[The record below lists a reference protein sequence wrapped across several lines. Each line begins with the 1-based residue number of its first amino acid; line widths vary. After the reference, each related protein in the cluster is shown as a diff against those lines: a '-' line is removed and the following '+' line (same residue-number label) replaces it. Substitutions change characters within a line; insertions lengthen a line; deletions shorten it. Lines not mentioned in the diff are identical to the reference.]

1 MAFTI
6 IEATM
11 NVQPPASHAKGK
23 QACFITGE
31 RRGHDNQGYSERRD
45 LPGDKMKSLWACG
58 RMRMRMKCVRVG
70 WMPALMISF
79 LAGLVGSSPGL
90 AADSVEAFYKG
101 KTMQLLIGFGPG
113 GGYDLYGRAVARHM
127 GRFIP
132 GNPSLVPQNMAGAG
146 SVRAAS
152 SLYNAAPKDG
162 SVIGTFSRG
171 IIVDT
176 LLGANKGMFDAQN
189 FGWIGSVTNE
199 VSVCGFSRRSG
210 IQTWDDMLSKDTTVG
225 SSGTADDLGV
235 YANVLRSVF
244 DAKLKLVSGY
254 PGTADILLAVERGE
268 LGGLCG
274 WSWSTLKSRSKALY
288 ESKEIAVP
296 VQLGLSPHEDLAGVP
311 LITTLTKDPT
321 KSAVLRL
328 IFSRQTMARPF
339 AAPPGLP
346 EERLRALRTAFDATM
361 KDKDFLAEAQRL
373 DLEVRPV
380 SGLEIDALVANLAK
394 TPVDIR
400 KLAAEASANAP

>member
-1 MAFTI
+1 MKGWRACRAI
-6 IEATM
+6 WM
-11 NVQPPASHAKGK
+11 KVASA
-23 QACFITGE
+23 
-31 RRGHDNQGYSERRD
+31 RR
-45 LPGDKMKSLWACG
+45 A
-58 RMRMRMKCVRVG
+58 RV
-70 WMPALMISF
+70 
-79 LAGLVGSSPGL
+79 LAIVTLLVGLGGASPGL

-101 KTMQLLIGFGPG
+101 KTIQLLIGFGPG
-113 GGYDLYGRAVARHM
+113 GGYDVYGRAVARHL

-132 GNPSLVPQNMAGAG
+132 GNPTLVPQNMAGAG

-152 SLYNAAPKDG
+152 FLYNAAPKDG
-162 SVIGTFSRG
+162 TVLGSFSRG

-176 LLGANKGMFDAQN
+176 LLGANKGQFEAQG

-210 IQTWDDMLSKDTTVG
+210 IRTWDDMLTKKTTVG
-225 SSGTADDLGV
+225 SSGAADDLGV

-244 DAKLKLVSGY
+244 DAKLRLISGY
-254 PGTADILLAVERGE
+254 PGTADILLAVERAE

-296 VQLGLSPHEDLAGVP
+296 VQLGLTPHEDLPDVP
-311 LITTLTKDPT
+311 LVTSLTKDPT

-346 EERLRALRTAFDATM
+346 EERLQALRAAFDATM
-361 KDKDFLAEAQRL
+361 KDKDFLADVQNL

-380 SGLEIDALVANLAK
+380 SGLEIDALVANLAR
-394 TPVDIR
+394 TPADIR
-400 KLAAEASANAP
+400 KLAVEASASVP

>member
-1 MAFTI
+1 MK
-6 IEATM
+6 
-11 NVQPPASHAKGK
+11 VASA
-23 QACFITGE
+23 
-31 RRGHDNQGYSERRD
+31 RR
-45 LPGDKMKSLWACG
+45 A
-58 RMRMRMKCVRVG
+58 RV
-70 WMPALMISF
+70 
-79 LAGLVGSSPGL
+79 LAIVTLLVGLGGASPGL

-101 KTMQLLIGFGPG
+101 KTIQLLIGFGPG
-113 GGYDLYGRAVARHM
+113 GGYDVYGRAVARHL

-132 GNPSLVPQNMAGAG
+132 GNPTLVPQNMAGAG

-152 SLYNAAPKDG
+152 FLYNAAPKDG
-162 SVIGTFSRG
+162 TVLGSFSRG

-176 LLGANKGMFDAQN
+176 LLGANKGQFEAQG

-210 IQTWDDMLSKDTTVG
+210 IRTWDDMLTKKTTVG
-225 SSGTADDLGV
+225 SSGAADDLGV

-244 DAKLKLVSGY
+244 DAKLRLISGY
-254 PGTADILLAVERGE
+254 PGTADILLAVERAE

-296 VQLGLSPHEDLAGVP
+296 VQLGLTPHEDLPDVP
-311 LITTLTKDPT
+311 LVTSLTRDPT

-346 EERLRALRTAFDATM
+346 EERLQALRAAFDATM
-361 KDKDFLAEAQRL
+361 KDKDFLADVQNL

-380 SGLEIDALVANLAK
+380 SGLEIDALVANLAR
-394 TPVDIR
+394 TPADIR
-400 KLAAEASANAP
+400 KLAVEASASVP

>member
-1 MAFTI
+1 MK
-6 IEATM
+6 
-11 NVQPPASHAKGK
+11 VASA
-23 QACFITGE
+23 
-31 RRGHDNQGYSERRD
+31 RR
-45 LPGDKMKSLWACG
+45 A
-58 RMRMRMKCVRVG
+58 RV
-70 WMPALMISF
+70 
-79 LAGLVGSSPGL
+79 LAIVTSLVGLGGASPGL

-101 KTMQLLIGFGPG
+101 KTIQLLIGFGPG
-113 GGYDLYGRAVARHM
+113 GGYDVYGRAVARHL

-132 GNPSLVPQNMAGAG
+132 GNPTLVPQNMAGAG

-152 SLYNAAPKDG
+152 FLYNAAPKDG
-162 SVIGTFSRG
+162 TVLGSFSRG

-176 LLGANKGMFDAQN
+176 LLGTNKGQFEAQG

-210 IQTWDDMLSKDTTVG
+210 IRTWDDMLTQKTTVG
-225 SSGTADDLGV
+225 SSGAADDLGV

-244 DAKLKLVSGY
+244 DAKLRLISGY
-254 PGTADILLAVERGE
+254 PGTADILLAVERAE

-296 VQLGLSPHEDLAGVP
+296 VQLGLTPHEDLPDVP
-311 LITTLTKDPT
+311 LVTSLTKDPT

-346 EERLRALRTAFDATM
+346 EERLQALRAAFDATM
-361 KDKDFLAEAQRL
+361 KDKDFLADVQKL

-380 SGLEIDALVANLAK
+380 SGLEIDALVANLAR
-394 TPVDIR
+394 TPADIR
-400 KLAAEASANAP
+400 KLAVEASASVP

>member
-1 MAFTI
+1 MKRSR
-6 IEATM
+6 M
-11 NVQPPASHAKGK
+11 NVTS
-23 QACFITGE
+23 I
-31 RRGHDNQGYSERRD
+31 RG
-45 LPGDKMKSLWACG
+45 
-58 RMRMRMKCVRVG
+58 MRGLVS
-70 WMPALMISF
+70 MPMILAF
-79 LAGLVGSSPGL
+79 LAGFGGASPGF
-90 AADSVEAFYKG
+90 AADAVEAFYKG

-132 GNPSLVPQNMAGAG
+132 GNPTIVPQNMAGAG

-162 SVIGTFSRG
+162 TVIGTFSRG

-176 LLGANKGMFDAQN
+176 LLGANKGQFEAQN

-199 VSVCGFSRRSG
+199 VSVCGFSRGSG
-210 IQTWDDMLSKDTTVG
+210 IQTWDDMLTKDSTVG

-244 DAKLKLVSGY
+244 NAKLRLISGY

-274 WSWSTLKSRSKALY
+274 WSWSTLKSRSKKLY
-288 ESKEIAVP
+288 DSKEIAVP
-296 VQLGLSPHEDLAGVP
+296 VQLGLTPHEDLPDVP

-321 KSAVLRL
+321 KSAVLKL

-339 AAPPGLP
+339 AAPPGIA
-346 EERLRALRTAFDATM
+346 EERLRALRAAFDATM
-361 KDKDFLAEAQRL
+361 RDKEFLAEAQRL

-380 SGLEIDALVANLAK
+380 SGAEIDALVANLDK
-394 TPVDIR
+394 TPSEIR
-400 KLAAEASANAP
+400 KLATEASASAP

>member
-1 MAFTI
+1 MKVASARRARVLAI
-6 IEATM
+6 AT
-11 NVQPPASHAKGK
+11 S
-23 QACFITGE
+23 
-31 RRGHDNQGYSERRD
+31 
-45 LPGDKMKSLWACG
+45 
-58 RMRMRMKCVRVG
+58 
-70 WMPALMISF
+70 
-79 LAGLVGSSPGL
+79 LVGLGGARPGA

-132 GNPSLVPQNMAGAG
+132 GNPTLVPQNMAGAG

-162 SVIGTFSRG
+162 TVIGTFSRG

-176 LLGANKGMFDAQN
+176 LLGANKGQFEAQG

-210 IQTWDDMLSKDTTVG
+210 IRTWDDMLTKETTVG
-225 SSGTADDLGV
+225 SSGAADDLGV

-244 DAKLKLVSGY
+244 DAKLRLISGY
-254 PGTADILLAVERGE
+254 PGTADILLAVERAE

-296 VQLGLSPHEDLAGVP
+296 VQLGLTPHEDLPNVP
-311 LITTLTKDPT
+311 LVTSLTKDPT

-346 EERLRALRTAFDATM
+346 EERLQALRAAFDATM
-361 KDKDFLAEAQRL
+361 KDKDFLAEAQKL

-380 SGLEIDALVANLAK
+380 SGLAIDALVANLAR
-394 TPVDIR
+394 TPADIR
-400 KLAAEASANAP
+400 ELAVRASASVP

>member
-1 MAFTI
+1 M
-6 IEATM
+6 
-11 NVQPPASHAKGK
+11 KGW
-23 QACFITGE
+23 
-31 RRGHDNQGYSERRD
+31 
-45 LPGDKMKSLWACG
+45 WACG
-58 RMRMRMKCVRVG
+58 RTRMNPTSTARMGVL
-70 WMPALMISF
+70 AIITF
-79 LAGLVGSSPGL
+79 LAAAGGVSRGS

-132 GNPSLVPQNMAGAG
+132 GNPTLVPQNMAGAG

-162 SVIGTFSRG
+162 TVIGTFSRG

-176 LLGANKGMFDAQN
+176 LLGANKGQFEAQK

-199 VSVCGFSRRSG
+199 VSVCGFSRSSG
-210 IQTWDDMLSKDTTVG
+210 IRTWNDMLTKDTTVG
-225 SSGTADDLGV
+225 SSGQADDLGV

-244 DAKLKLVSGY
+244 GAKLKLITGY
-254 PGTADILLAVERGE
+254 PGTADILLAIERGE
-268 LGGLCG
+268 LGGMCG
-274 WSWSTLKSRSKALY
+274 WSWSTLKSRSKKLY
-288 ESKEIAVP
+288 DSGEIAVP
-296 VQLGLSPHEDLAGVP
+296 VQLGLTPHEDLANVP

-321 KSAVLRL
+321 KVAVLKL

-339 AAPPGLP
+339 AAPPGIP

-361 KDKDFLAEAQRL
+361 KDKDFLAEAQQL
-373 DLEVRPV
+373 DMEVRPV
-380 SGLEIDALVANLAK
+380 SGTEIDDLVANLAAS
-394 TPVDIR
+394 PPEIR
-400 KLAAEASANAP
+400 KLAAEASAGAP

>member
-1 MAFTI
+1 MLGMQGTKGRGARETI
-6 IEATM
+6 VTNAAR
-11 NVQPPASHAKGK
+11 V
-23 QACFITGE
+23 
-31 RRGHDNQGYSERRD
+31 R
-45 LPGDKMKSLWACG
+45 
-58 RMRMRMKCVRVG
+58 RVG
-70 WMPALMISF
+70 AVMMVAF
-79 LAGLVGSSPGL
+79 VVGLCGVGSGR
-90 AADSVEAFYKG
+90 AADAVEAFYKG

-113 GGYDLYGRAVARHM
+113 GGYDLYGRAVAHHL

-132 GNPSLVPQNMAGAG
+132 GNPTIVPQNMAGAG

-162 SVIGTFSRG
+162 TVIGTFSRG

-176 LLGANKGMFDAQN
+176 LLGANKGMFEAQN

-199 VSVCGFSRRSG
+199 VSVCGFSRKSG
-210 IQTWDDMLSKDTTVG
+210 IQTWNDMLTKDATVG
-225 SSGTADDLGV
+225 SSGQADDLGV

-244 DAKLKLVSGY
+244 NAKLKLISGY

-296 VQLGLSPHEDLAGVP
+296 VQLGLTPHEDLPDVP
-311 LITTLTKDPT
+311 LITSLTNDPT
-321 KSAVLRL
+321 KSAILQL
-328 IFSRQTMARPF
+328 IFSRQTLARPF
-339 AAPPGLP
+339 AAPPGIP
-346 EERLRALRTAFDATM
+346 EERLRALRAAFDATM
-361 KDKDFLAEAQRL
+361 KDGDFLAEAQRL

-380 SGLEIDALVANLAK
+380 SGSEIDDLVANLAN
-394 TPVDIR
+394 TPGDIR

>member
-1 MAFTI
+1 MLVI
-6 IEATM
+6 I
-11 NVQPPASHAKGK
+11 
-23 QACFITGE
+23 
-31 RRGHDNQGYSERRD
+31 
-45 LPGDKMKSLWACG
+45 
-58 RMRMRMKCVRVG
+58 
-70 WMPALMISF
+70 AL
-79 LAGLVGSSPGL
+79 LAGLGGVRPGG

-113 GGYDLYGRAVARHM
+113 GGYDLYGRAVARHL

-132 GNPSLVPQNMAGAG
+132 GNPTIVPQNMAGAG

-162 SVIGTFSRG
+162 TVIGTFSRG

-176 LLGANKGMFDAQN
+176 LLGANKGQFEAQN
-189 FGWIGSVTNE
+189 FGWLGSVTNE
-199 VSVCGFSRRSG
+199 VSVCGFSRSSG
-210 IQTWDDMLSKDTTVG
+210 IRSFDDMLTKDTTVG

-244 DAKLKLVSGY
+244 NAKLKLISGY

-274 WSWSTLKSRSKALY
+274 WSWSTLKSRSKKLY
-288 ESKEIAVP
+288 DSGEITVP
-296 VQLGLSPHEDLAGVP
+296 VQLGLTPHEDLPNVP
-311 LITTLTKDPT
+311 LITTLTKDPA
-321 KSAVLRL
+321 KVAVLKL
-328 IFSRQTMARPF
+328 IFSRQTLARPF
-339 AAPPGLP
+339 AAPPGIP

-361 KDKDFLAEAQRL
+361 QDKEFLAEAQKL

-380 SGLEIDALVANLAK
+380 SGAEIDELVLNLSK
-394 TPVDIR
+394 TPAEIR
-400 KLAAEASANAP
+400 KLAAEASASAP

>member
-1 MAFTI
+1 M
-6 IEATM
+6 
-11 NVQPPASHAKGK
+11 
-23 QACFITGE
+23 
-31 RRGHDNQGYSERRD
+31 
-45 LPGDKMKSLWACG
+45 LGDKMSRWWASQATTRAR
-58 RMRMRMKCVRVG
+58 RMCVLLIVSMLG
-70 WMPALMISF
+70 VLG
-79 LAGLVGSSPGL
+79 GLSPGR
-90 AADSVEAFYKG
+90 AVDSVEAFYRG

-113 GGYDLYGRAVARHM
+113 GGYDLYGRAVARHL

-132 GNPSLVPQNMAGAG
+132 GNPALVPQNMAGAG

-162 SVIGTFSRG
+162 TVIGTFSRG

-176 LLGANKGMFDAQN
+176 LLGANKGMFEAQN

-199 VSVCGFSRRSG
+199 VSVCGFSRKSG
-210 IQTWDDMLSKDTTVG
+210 IQTWSDMLSKGVTVG

-235 YANVLRSVF
+235 YANVLHSVF
-244 DAKLKLVSGY
+244 NAKLKLISGY

-288 ESKEIAVP
+288 ESREIAVP
-296 VQLGLSPHEDLAGVP
+296 VQLGLTPHEDLPDVP
-311 LITTLTKDPT
+311 LITSLTKDPT

-339 AAPPGLP
+339 AAPPGIP

-361 KDKDFLAEAQRL
+361 RDKDFMAEAQRL

-380 SGLEIDALVANLAK
+380 SGAEIDELVANLAK
-394 TPVDIR
+394 TPSEIR

>member
-1 MAFTI
+1 MSMRVAG
-6 IEATM
+6 
-11 NVQPPASHAKGK
+11 VQR
-23 QACFITGE
+23 TG
-31 RRGHDNQGYSERRD
+31 
-45 LPGDKMKSLWACG
+45 
-58 RMRMRMKCVRVG
+58 
-70 WMPALMISF
+70 ALMIVTLLVA
-79 LAGLVGSSPGL
+79 LAGAGSGR
-90 AADSVEAFYKG
+90 AADVVEAFYKG

-113 GGYDLYGRAVARHM
+113 GGYDLYGRAVARHL

-132 GNPSLVPQNMAGAG
+132 GNPTIVPQNMAGAG

-162 SVIGTFSRG
+162 TVIGTFSRG

-176 LLGANKGMFDAQN
+176 LLGANKGQFDAQS

-210 IQTWDDMLSKDTTVG
+210 IQTWDDMLTKDATVG

-244 DAKLKLVSGY
+244 NAKLKLITGY

-274 WSWSTLKSRSKALY
+274 WSWSTLKSRSKRLY
-288 ESKEIAVP
+288 DTREIAVP
-296 VQLGLSPHEDLAGVP
+296 VQLGLTPHEDLPNVP

-321 KSAVLRL
+321 KVAVLKL
-328 IFSRQTMARPF
+328 IFSRQTLARPF
-339 AAPPGLP
+339 AAPPGIP
-346 EERLRALRTAFDATM
+346 EERLRALRMAFDATM
-361 KDKDFLAEAQRL
+361 KDKDFLAEAQQL

-380 SGLEIDALVANLAK
+380 SGPEIDELVANLSR
-394 TPVDIR
+394 TPSEIR
-400 KLAAEASANAP
+400 KLATEASANAP

>member
-1 MAFTI
+1 MLEWEWKREAIAMSAACARLIGVPI
-6 IEATM
+6 IGLL
-11 NVQPPASHAKGK
+11 VVLG
-23 QACFITGE
+23 G
-31 RRGHDNQGYSERRD
+31 
-45 LPGDKMKSLWACG
+45 
-58 RMRMRMKCVRVG
+58 
-70 WMPALMISF
+70 
-79 LAGLVGSSPGL
+79 AGPLR

-113 GGYDLYGRAVARHM
+113 GGYDLYGRAVARHL

-132 GNPSLVPQNMAGAG
+132 GNPTIVPQNMAGAG

-162 SVIGTFSRG
+162 TVIGTFSRG

-176 LLGANKGMFDAQN
+176 LLGANKGQFDAQS

-199 VSVCGFSRRSG
+199 VSVCGFSRQSG
-210 IQTWDDMLSKDTTVG
+210 IRTWDDMLSKDSTVG

-244 DAKLKLVSGY
+244 NAKLKLITGY

-274 WSWSTLKSRSKALY
+274 WSWSSLKSRSKALY
-288 ESKEIAVP
+288 DSKEIAVP
-296 VQLGLSPHEDLAGVP
+296 VQLGLTPHEDLPDVP
-311 LITTLTKDPT
+311 LITSLTKDPT
-321 KSAVLRL
+321 KSAILRL

-339 AAPPGLP
+339 AAPPGIP
-346 EERLRALRTAFDATM
+346 EERLRALRAAFDATM

-380 SGLEIDALVANLAK
+380 SGQEIDDLVANLAK
-394 TPVDIR
+394 TPSDIR
-400 KLAAEASANAP
+400 KLAAEASAGPL

>member
-1 MAFTI
+1 MRVLVI
-6 IEATM
+6 I
-11 NVQPPASHAKGK
+11 
-23 QACFITGE
+23 
-31 RRGHDNQGYSERRD
+31 
-45 LPGDKMKSLWACG
+45 
-58 RMRMRMKCVRVG
+58 
-70 WMPALMISF
+70 AL
-79 LAGLVGSSPGL
+79 LAGLGGVRPGG

-113 GGYDLYGRAVARHM
+113 GGYDLYGRAVARHL

-132 GNPSLVPQNMAGAG
+132 GNPTIVPQNMAGAG

-162 SVIGTFSRG
+162 TVIGTFSRG

-176 LLGANKGMFDAQN
+176 LLGANKGQFEAQN
-189 FGWIGSVTNE
+189 FGWLGSVTNE
-199 VSVCGFSRRSG
+199 VSVCGFSRSSG
-210 IQTWDDMLSKDTTVG
+210 IRSFDDMLTKDTTVG

-244 DAKLKLVSGY
+244 NAKLKLISGY

-274 WSWSTLKSRSKALY
+274 WSWSTLKSRSKKLY
-288 ESKEIAVP
+288 DSGEITVP
-296 VQLGLSPHEDLAGVP
+296 VQLGLTPHEDLPNVP
-311 LITTLTKDPT
+311 LITTLTKDPA
-321 KSAVLRL
+321 KVAVLKL
-328 IFSRQTMARPF
+328 IFSRQTLARPF
-339 AAPPGLP
+339 AAPPGIP

-361 KDKDFLAEAQRL
+361 QDKEFLAEAQKL

-380 SGLEIDALVANLAK
+380 SGAEIDELVLNLSK
-394 TPVDIR
+394 TPAEIR
-400 KLAAEASANAP
+400 KLAAEASASAP

>member
-1 MAFTI
+1 M
-6 IEATM
+6 
-11 NVQPPASHAKGK
+11 KGTK
-23 QACFITGE
+23 ACI
-31 RRGHDNQGYSERRD
+31 R
-45 LPGDKMKSLWACG
+45 
-58 RMRMRMKCVRVG
+58 RMRSAMLLAV
-70 WMPALMISF
+70 ATF
-79 LAGLVGSSPGL
+79 LAALGGAGGGF

-113 GGYDLYGRAVARHM
+113 GGYDLYGRAVARHLA
-127 GRFIP
+127 RFIP
-132 GNPSLVPQNMAGAG
+132 GNPTLVPQNMAGAG

-162 SVIGTFSRG
+162 TVIGTFSRG

-176 LLGANKGMFDAQN
+176 LLGANKGQFEAQN

-199 VSVCGFSRRSG
+199 VSVCGFSRSSG
-210 IQTWDDMLSKDTTVG
+210 IRTFDDMLSKETTVG

-244 DAKLKLVSGY
+244 NAKLKLITGY

-274 WSWSTLKSRSKALY
+274 WSWSTLKSRSKQLY
-288 ESKEIAVP
+288 DSGEIAVP
-296 VQLGLSPHEDLAGVP
+296 VQLGLTPHEDLPKVP
-311 LITTLTKDPT
+311 LVTTLTKDPA
-321 KSAVLRL
+321 KVAVLEL

-339 AAPPGLP
+339 AAPPGIP
-346 EERLRALRTAFDATM
+346 AERLRALRTAFDATM
-361 KDKDFLAEAQRL
+361 KDKDFLAEAQKL

-380 SGLEIDALVANLAK
+380 SGSEIDALVANLAK
-394 TPVDIR
+394 TPPEIR
-400 KLAAEASANAP
+400 KLAAEASAPAP

>member
-1 MAFTI
+1 MK
-6 IEATM
+6 
-11 NVQPPASHAKGK
+11 VASA
-23 QACFITGE
+23 
-31 RRGHDNQGYSERRD
+31 RR
-45 LPGDKMKSLWACG
+45 A
-58 RMRMRMKCVRVG
+58 RV
-70 WMPALMISF
+70 
-79 LAGLVGSSPGL
+79 LAIVTSLVGLGGASPGL

-101 KTMQLLIGFGPG
+101 KTIQLLIGFGPG
-113 GGYDLYGRAVARHM
+113 GGYDVYGRAVARHL

-152 SLYNAAPKDG
+152 FLYNAAPKDG
-162 SVIGTFSRG
+162 TVLGSFSRG
-171 IIVDT
+171 VIVDT
-176 LLGANKGMFDAQN
+176 LLGANKGQFEAQG

-210 IQTWDDMLSKDTTVG
+210 IRTWDDMLTQKTTVG
-225 SSGTADDLGV
+225 SSGAADDLGV

-244 DAKLKLVSGY
+244 DAKLRLISGY
-254 PGTADILLAVERGE
+254 PGTADILLAVERAE

-296 VQLGLSPHEDLAGVP
+296 VQLGLTPHEDLPDVP
-311 LITTLTKDPT
+311 LVTSLTKDPT

-346 EERLRALRTAFDATM
+346 EERLQALRAAFDATM
-361 KDKDFLAEAQRL
+361 KDRDFLADVQKL

-380 SGLEIDALVANLAK
+380 SGLEIDALVANLAR
-394 TPVDIR
+394 TPADIR
-400 KLAAEASANAP
+400 KLAVEASASVP

>member
-1 MAFTI
+1 MEGAR
-6 IEATM
+6 
-11 NVQPPASHAKGK
+11 ASV
-23 QACFITGE
+23 ACI
-31 RRGHDNQGYSERRD
+31 RRI
-45 LPGDKMKSLWACG
+45 
-58 RMRMRMKCVRVG
+58 RVLIMFG
-70 WMPALMISF
+70 F
-79 LAGLVGSSPGL
+79 LAGLGARPGL

-113 GGYDLYGRAVARHM
+113 GGYDLYGRAVARHL

-132 GNPSLVPQNMAGAG
+132 GNPTIVPQNMAGAG

-152 SLYNAAPKDG
+152 SLYNAAPRDG
-162 SVIGTFSRG
+162 TVIGTFSRG

-176 LLGANKGMFDAQN
+176 LLGANKGQFEAQN
-189 FGWIGSVTNE
+189 FGWLGSVTNE
-199 VSVCGFSRRSG
+199 VSVCGFSRSSG
-210 IQTWDDMLSKDTTVG
+210 IRTWDDMLSRDTTVG

-244 DAKLKLVSGY
+244 NAKLKLISGY

-274 WSWSTLKSRSKALY
+274 WSWSSLKSRSKKLY
-288 ESKEIAVP
+288 DSGEIAVP
-296 VQLGLSPHEDLAGVP
+296 VQLGLTPHEDLPSVP
-311 LITTLTKDPT
+311 LITTLTKDPA
-321 KSAVLRL
+321 KVAVLEL

-339 AAPPGLP
+339 AAPPGIP

-361 KDKDFLAEAQRL
+361 RDKEFLAEAQKL

-380 SGLEIDALVANLAK
+380 SGAEIDALVANLSK
-394 TPVDIR
+394 TPAEIR
-400 KLAAEASANAP
+400 KLAAEASASAP

>member
-1 MAFTI
+1 MKGRRACRPI
-6 IEATM
+6 WM
-11 NVQPPASHAKGK
+11 KVASA
-23 QACFITGE
+23 
-31 RRGHDNQGYSERRD
+31 RR
-45 LPGDKMKSLWACG
+45 A
-58 RMRMRMKCVRVG
+58 RV
-70 WMPALMISF
+70 
-79 LAGLVGSSPGL
+79 LAIVTALVGLGGASPGL

-101 KTMQLLIGFGPG
+101 KTIQLLIGFGPG
-113 GGYDLYGRAVARHM
+113 GGYDVYGRAVARHL

-132 GNPSLVPQNMAGAG
+132 GNPTLVPQNMAGAG

-152 SLYNAAPKDG
+152 FLYNAAPRDG
-162 SVIGTFSRG
+162 TVLGTFSRG

-176 LLGANKGMFDAQN
+176 LLGANKGQFEAQG

-210 IQTWDDMLSKDTTVG
+210 IRTWDDMLAKETTVG
-225 SSGTADDLGV
+225 SSGAADDLGV

-244 DAKLKLVSGY
+244 DAKLRLISGY
-254 PGTADILLAVERGE
+254 PGTADILLAVERAE

-288 ESKEIAVP
+288 ESKEITVP
-296 VQLGLSPHEDLAGVP
+296 VQLGLTPHEDLPNVP
-311 LITTLTKDPT
+311 LVTSLTKDPT

-346 EERLRALRTAFDATM
+346 EERLQALRAAFDATM
-361 KDKDFLAEAQRL
+361 KDKDFLAEAQKL

-380 SGLEIDALVANLAK
+380 SGLEIDALVANLAT
-394 TPVDIR
+394 TPADIR
-400 KLAAEASANAP
+400 KLAADASASPP